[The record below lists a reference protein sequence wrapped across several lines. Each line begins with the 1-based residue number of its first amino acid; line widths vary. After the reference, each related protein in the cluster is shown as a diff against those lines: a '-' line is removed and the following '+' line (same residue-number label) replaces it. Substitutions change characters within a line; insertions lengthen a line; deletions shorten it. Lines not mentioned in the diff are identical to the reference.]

1 MLASER
7 RQRRTGRYGG
17 ATVWH
22 RIGIVAL
29 AVVSVI
35 LVLLSRAKTQLF
47 DDLRAAVTDAA
58 TPVLDAL
65 AYPFAKAREWAAD
78 AGDIFD
84 VYEENQRL
92 REENARLLRWQQAA
106 LTLETKVAR
115 YEALLNVKT
124 DPPVSYVTARVI
136 ADVGGPF
143 VQAFL
148 INAGENDG
156 AREGQ
161 AAVDGGGLI
170 GRVVETGAQSS
181 RVLLIQD
188 MSSHIPV
195 AIGPNEVRAIM
206 SGDNSMLP
214 RIEWLPLNATIAAGD
229 RVVTSGD
236 GGLLPPGLPVGTVT
250 GEAGEFRV
258 VPFSEHDRADFLRLL
273 QYEFPRELDTPGSE
287 AVAAQPDVPVTP

>member
-1 MLASER
+1 VLVTER
-7 RQRRTGRYGG
+7 RQSRTGRHGGG
-17 ATVWH
+17 AIWH
-22 RIGIVAL
+22 RLGIVAL

-47 DDLRAAVTDAA
+47 DDVRTAVTDAA

-65 AYPFAKAREWAAD
+65 AYPFAKAREWVAD
-78 AGDIFD
+78 TGDIFD

-124 DPPVSYVTARVI
+124 DPTVSYVTARVI

-148 INAGENDG
+148 INASAGDG
-156 AREGQ
+156 AKEGQ
-161 AAVDGGGLI
+161 AAVDGAGLI

-188 MSSHIPV
+188 MSSHVPV
-195 AIGPNEVRAIM
+195 SIGPSDVRAIL
-206 SGDNSMLP
+206 SGDNSTLP
-214 RIEWLPLNATIAAGD
+214 RIEWIPLNTTISAGD

-250 GEAGEFRV
+250 GEPGEFRV
-258 VPFSEHDRADFLRLL
+258 VPFSDHDRADFLRLL
-273 QYEFPRELDTPGSE
+273 QYEFPRDLDTPGSE
-287 AVAAQPDVPVTP
+287 AVAGKPAAPPTP